1 MKSVIFALVLSVSG
15 LAHGFT
21 GNDLY
26 DELRD
31 NDTFAMGYVTGV
43 TRMLI
48 TFGEAT
54 SCITAPDGVSAE
66 QVVDIVRNYLRDN
79 PDVRHIAAELT
90 VTLALMT
97 TFGTSPKS
105 AEGMC

>member
-1 MKSVIFALVLSVSG
+1 MKSVVFGLILFMSG
-15 LAHGFT
+15 LAHSFT

-26 DELRD
+26 NELRD
-31 NDTFAMGYVTGV
+31 NDPFAMGYVTGV
-43 TRMLI
+43 TKMLV

-54 SCITAPDGVSAE
+54 SCITAPDGVNAE

-79 PDVRHIAAELT
+79 PDVRHISAELT
-90 VTLALMT
+90 VSLALMT
-97 TFGTSPKS
+97 TFGASPKP